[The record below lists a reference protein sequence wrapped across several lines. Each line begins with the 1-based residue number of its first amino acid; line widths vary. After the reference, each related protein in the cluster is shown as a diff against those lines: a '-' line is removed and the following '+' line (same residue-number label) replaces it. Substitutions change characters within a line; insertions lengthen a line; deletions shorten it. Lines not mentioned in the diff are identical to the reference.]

1 MISCAFLLAA
11 TGAQR
16 SLAAARAD
24 RLELGR
30 VPAGAAVVFT
40 RSSAGWGLT
49 VGGSGGPELSQP
61 EPARIQVSDGPGEIR
76 ELAAAYKT
84 ATRTGDA
91 LDASADLK
99 DVQGVSFQVHDEWRL
114 KGDVLS
120 VQRTVSVHGTAP
132 GGFDSAVL
140 FDIQRSTTW
149 DDVNYLAPGV
159 LYADPTY
166 DGVHSPGGT
175 LNFAAHHLMV
185 REDILP
191 APMFGMYF
199 KDGASVTML
208 DPMPRGDTTEDE
220 SKLTQPEMT
229 DSRFQFG
236 SLGVWQQQS
245 GVQFGFRY
253 PASVDDFSRSHG
265 DGPPQWV
272 RRFHP
277 IQAGFSQSYQVDF
290 RLAHAPNFREFS
302 RESWRW
308 SWDTLRPAVNQID
321 VLMVRRVL
329 MDHLAAQVTQIDGHT
344 GVPFVLSTMNDV
356 HNWNWTM
363 VAMGFVGKDL
373 DCADALLQEGDRD
386 PGPRGQHMRKLG
398 LAMISTM
405 IQALPTVP
413 LPATG
418 IDLTTGQPWDHIWLS
433 PWLRNATE
441 DMRVLMLAYR
451 REKKLGRD
459 HPEWIAWVR
468 QYADWLIQQQRP
480 DGSFPRRWKPSS
492 NEAVEPSGTASYN
505 AVPVLVLMSEE
516 TGDPKYRQSALRAA
530 EYTWTNYGSRGL
542 FIGGA
547 SDNPNITD
555 KEAGMLSLDAFLSL
569 YEDDKDPKW
578 LDRAK
583 AAGDF
588 AESWIWIWNLPM
600 PADADNAQL
609 HWKKGVPTVGLQGI
623 TALHA
628 GGADEYL
635 DCAVG
640 LYARLYNYTRDP
652 HYLEVTRVLLD
663 DTKSMVALPGRLY
676 DMKGPGWQQE
686 NFGLGPG
693 PRGRGVGSHRLWLPW
708 ISANHLHGINSLE
721 EYDPALFRS
730 LTSGTHTQS
739 SPSTGDQSQW

>member
-1 MISCAFLLAA
+1 MS
-11 TGAQR
+11 
-16 SLAAARAD
+16 
-24 RLELGR
+24 
-30 VPAGAAVVFT
+30 
-40 RSSAGWGLT
+40 
-49 VGGSGGPELSQP
+49 
-61 EPARIQVSDGPGEIR
+61 
-76 ELAAAYKT
+76 
-84 ATRTGDA
+84 
-91 LDASADLK
+91 
-99 DVQGVSFQVHDEWRL
+99 
-114 KGDVLS
+114 
-120 VQRTVSVHGTAP
+120 
-132 GGFDSAVL
+132 
-140 FDIQRSTTW
+140 
-149 DDVNYLAPGV
+149 YLAPGV

-166 DGVHSPGGT
+166 DGQRSPGGT
-175 LNFAAHHLMV
+175 LNFAAHHLML

-208 DPMPRGDTTEDE
+208 DPTPRGDTTEEE
-220 SKLTQPEMT
+220 SKLTQPELT

-236 SLGVWQQQS
+236 SLGVWQGEQ
-245 GVQFGFRY
+245 GGLQFGFRY
-253 PASVDDFSRSHG
+253 PASVNDFSRSHG

-277 IQAGFSQSYQVDF
+277 IQAGFSQTYQVDF
-290 RLAHAPNFREFS
+290 RLARAPSFRDFS

-321 VLMVRRVL
+321 VLMVRSVL
-329 MDHLAAQVTQIDGHT
+329 MDHLAAQVTQINGHT
-344 GVPFVLSTMNDV
+344 GVPFVLSTMNNV

-386 PGPRGQHMRKLG
+386 PGPRGQHMRELG

-459 HPEWIAWVR
+459 HPEWIAWVG
-468 QYADWLIQQQRP
+468 QYSDWLIQQQRP
-480 DGSFPRRWKPSS
+480 WDGSFPRRWKPSS

-505 AVPVLVLMSEE
+505 AVPVLVLMSQE

-530 EYTWTNYGSRGL
+530 EYTWTNYGSCGL

-555 KEAGMLSLDAFLSL
+555 KEAGMLSLEAFLSL
-569 YEDDKDPKW
+569 YEDKKDPKW

-583 AAGDF
+583 ERRGDF
-588 AESWIWIWNLPM
+588 AGKLDMDMEPS
-600 PADADNAQL
+600 
-609 HWKKGVPTVGLQGI
+609 
-623 TALHA
+623 HA
-628 GGADEYL
+628 GGCRQRSIALEERCSD
-635 DCAVG
+635 G
-640 LYARLYNYTRDP
+640 RSARHHRPT
-652 HYLEVTRVLLD
+652 
-663 DTKSMVALPGRLY
+663 
-676 DMKGPGWQQE
+676 
-686 NFGLGPG
+686 
-693 PRGRGVGSHRLWLPW
+693 RGRRG
-708 ISANHLHGINSLE
+708 
-721 EYDPALFRS
+721 
-730 LTSGTHTQS
+730 
-739 SPSTGDQSQW
+739 